1 MAKKAKARLVNARLI
16 SMAMTGF
23 FYTFKRPRTAP
34 LMGMMKYDP
43 IGKPNARPFLFKPA
57 ALTQGIDVWE
67 KLGLLVRKK
76 VLFLETKKKSK

>member
-1 MAKKAKARLVNARLI
+1 MVRLI

-43 IGKPNARPFLFKPA
+43 IGMGLNFSLAPA
-57 ALTQGIDVWE
+57 LAAFSIG
-67 KLGLLVRKK
+67 R
-76 VLFLETKKKSK
+76 